1 MKTNLWKILR
11 LLPVFIALNAC
22 CVKQGDNGGQAG
34 DNQGELID
42 SSSLR
47 VVISQVSTIPT
58 NIGINGYS
66 VIRVDNHTAT
76 DLYLEGYSF
85 GDEENPNIVAK
96 GFHALKQAVGVIGSH
111 PRVNVAGC
119 NGLIASD
126 NFCTILFTPD
136 NKDGSVVLGM
146 DFKDKDGK
154 KYHAAQLIEYS
165 SLVPQHNHG
174 FYVSNTHIAT
184 VLTDSSYSLSIPYVS
199 DNVYESVAISSS
211 IGVLSQSNSC
221 EGGASKGSLCT
232 ALLTLPA
239 PNYLDKDSYQNQI
252 IITGTKSGGAVSRA
266 VLTGK
271 TIYGKNG
278 HLAMTRGPLTI
289 KNGNP
294 VVEVNLVNNG
304 VGALTSIIES
314 SALEWRWLA
323 GEMSSVTEKEPD
335 LDKSVSCNNTLLERL
350 PSSLFPG
357 ESCKVKFTLKQANL
371 DLRGLESYKV
381 AYDAASPDELDTL
394 AGLETRIYYRGGS
407 AQAFSYDISGD
418 IDLRNVSA
426 GEVLST
432 SLEVENTGESGL
444 VGISYRAKPVLP
456 DDLIINPN
464 SSSCLAYDKQVLAP
478 QEKCIYAFDYTPAS
492 PEGVRE
498 NRFTVLAQSDQS
510 VPVSL
515 TPAKSLSIRYSAV
528 EAPTGNSL
536 RIYGADSNN
545 LKIFSNNTSKIERD
559 ITLENTGSTDFVLE
573 GITASNW
580 PTTLKMLK
588 TSGNPLAEVNTTS
601 GNYTSET
608 GLTIKPKER
617 AYLRYEYGPTDR
629 DEQGVVQQK
638 ILGRFVGTSTL
649 YKFPIVTRYL
659 AEKGGVTVT
668 ADSVMIN
675 NIWDS
680 AQNKFYLTFG
690 NQATVRF
697 KYSAGELL
705 LSNFLIHDSD
715 LPYGFIVE
723 PKYTTCKTTSL
734 NGTQGQDL
742 KVNTDCYVAYT
753 YLSSLLD
760 HSLYYT
766 AAVDKITTIKP
777 PAYSAGNGV
786 QLNAPDISAAV
797 SLEARPFIKITP
809 TITSQYTYPDG
820 DSTEYTIKFTGL
832 NYASALFGFSDKIII
847 RPVFD
852 GNEVYKVSEESCE
865 ISANN
870 LSCSIRVMRRAT
882 DKQAAYTLQFN
893 VSSTKDSSFN
903 SINSS
908 VLLD

>member
-1 MKTNLWKILR
+1 MKTNLWKVLR
-11 LLPVFIALNAC
+11 VLPVFIALNAC
-22 CVKQGDNGGQAG
+22 SVKQGDNGGQAG
-34 DNQGELID
+34 DNQVDLID
-42 SSSLR
+42 SASLR

-66 VIRVDNHTAT
+66 MIRIDNHTAT
-76 DLYLEGYSF
+76 DLYLEGYEF
-85 GDEENPNIVAK
+85 ADEGSSNLVAK
-96 GFHALKQAVGVIGSH
+96 GLHALKRVVGVSSSH

-119 NGLIASD
+119 DGLIAAD
-126 NFCTILFTPD
+126 NFCTILFTP
-136 NKDGSVVLGM
+136 NQRDGSVVLSM
-146 DFKDKDGK
+146 DFKDKNGK

-165 SLVPQHNHG
+165 SRVPQHNHG
-174 FYVSNTHIAT
+174 FYVSNNHIAT

-199 DNVYESVAISSS
+199 DDLYESVAISSS

-232 ALLTLPA
+232 ALLILPA
-239 PNYLDKDSYQNQI
+239 PNYLDEDSYQNQI
-252 IITGTKSGGAVSRA
+252 IITGTKPDGAVSRA
-266 VLTGK
+266 VLVGK
-271 TIYGKNG
+271 TVYGKNG

-289 KNGNP
+289 KSGTQ

-304 VGALTSIIES
+304 VGALTSVVES
-314 SALEWRWLA
+314 SALEWRWVA
-323 GEMSSVTEKEPD
+323 GEISSTTGELD
-335 LDKSVSCNNTLLERL
+335 LDKSVICNDTLLDRL
-350 PSSLFPG
+350 PLSLSPG
-357 ESCKVKFTLKQANL
+357 ESCKVKFTLKQVNL

-381 AYDAASPDELDTL
+381 AYDVASPDELGAL
-394 AGLETRIYYRGGS
+394 AGLEAKIYYRGES
-407 AQAFSYDISGD
+407 AQVFNYDISGE
-418 IDLRNVSA
+418 IDLRNVPA

-444 VGISYRAKPVLP
+444 VGISYLAEPVLP

-498 NRFTVLAQSDQS
+498 NRFTVLAQSHQS

-545 LKIFSNNTSKIERD
+545 LKIFSNNTNKIEGG
-559 ITLENTGSTDFVLE
+559 ITLENTGSTDFVLQ

-649 YKFPIVTRYL
+649 YKLPIVTRYL
-659 AEKGGVTVT
+659 AEKGGVTVM
-668 ADSVMIN
+668 AESVMIN
-675 NIWDS
+675 NMWDS
-680 AQNKFYLTFG
+680 AENKFYLTLG
-690 NQATVRF
+690 NQATVKF
-697 KYSAGELL
+697 KYSAGELRV
-705 LSNFLIHDSD
+705 SNFLIHDSD

-777 PAYSAGNGV
+777 PAYSVGNGV

-820 DSTEYTIKFTGL
+820 YSTEYTITFTGL
-832 NYASALFGFSDKIII
+832 NYASALFGVSDKIII
-847 RPVFD
+847 RPIFD
-852 GNEVYKVSEESCE
+852 SNEVYKVSEESCE
-865 ISANN
+865 MSANN

-893 VSSTKDSSFN
+893 VSSTKDSTFN

>member
-11 LLPVFIALNAC
+11 VLPVFIALNAC
-22 CVKQGDNGGQAG
+22 CVKQGDSGGQAG

-58 NIGINGYS
+58 NIGVNGYS
-66 VIRVDNHTAT
+66 LIRVDNHTAT

-85 GDEENPNIVAK
+85 GNEENLNLVAK

-111 PRVNVAGC
+111 PRVNVTGC
-119 NGLIASD
+119 DGLIASD
-126 NFCTILFTPD
+126 NFCTVLFTPD

-165 SLVPQHNHG
+165 SRVPQHNHG

-239 PNYLDKDSYQNQI
+239 PNYLDMDSYQNQI
-252 IITGTKSGGAVSRA
+252 IITGTRSDGAVSRA
-266 VLTGK
+266 VLTVK

-314 SALEWRWLA
+314 SALEWSWLA

-350 PSSLFPG
+350 PSSLYPG

-394 AGLETRIYYRGGS
+394 AGLETRIYYRGGN

-426 GEVLST
+426 GEMLST

-444 VGISYRAKPVLP
+444 VGISYRAEPVLP
-456 DDLIINPN
+456 GNLIINTN
-464 SSSCLAYDKQVLAP
+464 SSTCLGYDKQVLAP
-478 QEKCIYAFDYTPAS
+478 QEKCIYAFDYTPGS
-492 PEGVRE
+492 PEGIRE
-498 NRFTVLAQSDQS
+498 NRFTVLAKSNQL
-510 VPVSL
+510 VPESL

-528 EAPTGNSL
+528 ESPTGNSL
-536 RIYGADSNN
+536 RIYGADNNN
-545 LKIFSNNTSKIERD
+545 LKIFSNNTSKIERE

-588 TSGNPLAEVNTTS
+588 TSGNPLAEVNTTN

-608 GLTIKPKER
+608 GLRIKPKER

-629 DEQGVVQQK
+629 NEQGVVQQK

-649 YKFPIVTRYL
+649 YKLPIVTRYF

-668 ADSVMIN
+668 AESVMIN
-675 NIWDS
+675 NILDS
-680 AQNKFYLTFG
+680 LHNNNRFYLTLE
-690 NQATVRF
+690 NKATVIF
-697 KYSAGELL
+697 KYSAGELP

-715 LPYGFIVE
+715 LPYGFMVDDTR
-723 PKYTTCKTTSL
+723 TTCSTTSL
-734 NGTQGQDL
+734 NGTRGMDL
-742 KVNTDCYVAYT
+742 KDSCNVAYT

-786 QLNAPDISAAV
+786 QLNTPDISAAV

-809 TITSQYTYPDG
+809 TITRQYTYPDG
-820 DSTEYTIKFTGL
+820 NSTEYTIMFTGL
-832 NYASALFGFSDKIII
+832 NYASALFGDNDKIII

-865 ISANN
+865 MSANN
-870 LSCSIRVMRRAT
+870 LSCSIRVMRRAANI
-882 DKQAAYTLQFN
+882 KSAYTLQFN

>member
-11 LLPVFIALNAC
+11 VLPVFIALNAC
-22 CVKQGDNGGQAG
+22 GVKQGDNGGQAG

-66 VIRVDNHTAT
+66 LIRVDNHTAT

-85 GDEENPNIVAK
+85 GNEENLNLVAK

-119 NGLIASD
+119 DGLIASD
-126 NFCTILFTPD
+126 NFCTVLFTPD

-165 SLVPQHNHG
+165 SRVPQHNHG

-239 PNYLDKDSYQNQI
+239 PNYLDKGSYQNQI
-252 IITGTKSGGAVSRA
+252 IITGTRSDGAVSRA
-266 VLTGK
+266 VLTVK

-314 SALEWRWLA
+314 SALEWSWLA
-323 GEMSSVTEKEPD
+323 GEMSSVTGKEPD

-394 AGLETRIYYRGGS
+394 AGLETRIYYRGGN

-426 GEVLST
+426 GEMLST

-444 VGISYRAKPVLP
+444 VDILYHAEPVLP
-456 DDLIINPN
+456 DNLIINSN
-464 SSSCLAYDKQVLAP
+464 SSTCLAYESQVLAP
-478 QEKCIYAFDYTPAS
+478 QEKCIYAFDYTPGS
-492 PEGVRE
+492 PEGIRE
-498 NRFTVLAQSDQS
+498 NRFTVLAKSNQL
-510 VPVSL
+510 VPESL

-528 EAPTGNSL
+528 ESPTGNSL
-536 RIYGADSNN
+536 RIYGADNNN
-545 LKIFSNNTSKIERD
+545 LKIFSNNTSKIERE

-580 PTTLKMLK
+580 PTTLKMLN
-588 TSGNPLAEVNTTS
+588 TSGNPLAEVNTTN

-668 ADSVMIN
+668 AESVMIN
-675 NIWDS
+675 NIFDS
-680 AQNKFYLTFG
+680 LHNEFYLTLE
-690 NQATVRF
+690 NKATVIF

-715 LPYGFIVE
+715 LPYGFMVDGTR
-723 PKYTTCKTTSL
+723 TTCNTTSL
-734 NGTQGQDL
+734 NGTRGGDL
-742 KVNTDCYVAYT
+742 KDSCYVAYT

-786 QLNAPDISAAV
+786 QLNTPDISAAV
-797 SLEARPFIKITP
+797 SLKARPFIKITP

-820 DSTEYTIKFTGL
+820 DSTEYTINFRGL
-832 NYASALFGFSDKIII
+832 NYASALFGPSDKIII

-865 ISANN
+865 MSANN
-870 LSCSIRVMRRAT
+870 LSCFIRVMRRAT
-882 DKQAAYTLQFN
+882 NIKSAYTLQFN